1 MNRRDQE
8 LLDKQVHI
16 TPGHDGIMM
25 LAIFAVFLTGMAFG
39 GFISAYTDEP
49 GPKQIA
55 LSQIASN
62 DVTPAI
68 ALPQGL
74 HEFGVLLFFLG
85 VQQGPITRP

>member
-68 ALPQGL
+68 ALPQG
-74 HEFGVLLFFLG
+74 
-85 VQQGPITRP
+85 PITRP